1 MTRARRLGTIL
12 SSIAVVGIAVAV
24 AVVTTPAYAEDGHR
38 GGHRGSHAS
47 HRGGH
52 QGSRHGSHLSI
63 GLGGHHGSHS
73 GLHLSIGLGGRHG
86 YSGHSSYRYYPS
98 YSYRHRYGYHA
109 PYYRY
114 PIYSRYHYVSPAY
127 RSYSSTRYVIVDDD
141 PGRYEAR
148 VIYGSQQPYP
158 RTTDGRVAD
167 PYAGTG
173 STEQGMHAVDSPGW
187 GLLAADRP
195 ADALS
200 VFANEAQRNPTR
212 GMPKLGYALAAAQL
226 GDLDKGVWAMR
237 RALRYDPD
245 ALHYFTAGQQLRP
258 KIHHLIGRYENR
270 LESASYNPDAAFML
284 AALHYLVRDTDAAR
298 AAINLAIRQAD
309 RSSSAA
315 NLKRLID
322 AEYPADAP
330 Q

>member
-24 AVVTTPAYAEDGHR
+24 AGVTTPAYAEDGHR

-47 HRGGH
+47 HRGSH

-63 GLGGHHGSHS
+63 GLGGHHGSRS
-73 GLHLSIGLGGRHG
+73 GLHLSIGLGGHHGGHHG
-86 YSGHSSYRYYPS
+86 YHSYLYYPHYYSRTHYGYQPTYYTYPRYRYSTYT
-98 YSYRHRYGYHA
+98 
-109 PYYRY
+109 
-114 PIYSRYHYVSPAY
+114 SPNDA
-127 RSYSSTRYVIVDDD
+127 
-141 PGRYEAR
+141 RYEAR